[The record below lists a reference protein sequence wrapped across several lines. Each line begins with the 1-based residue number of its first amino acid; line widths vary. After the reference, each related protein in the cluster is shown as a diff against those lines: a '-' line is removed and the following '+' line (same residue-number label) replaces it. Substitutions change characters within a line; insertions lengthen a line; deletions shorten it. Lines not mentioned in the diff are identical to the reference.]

1 MARYPGVYDG
11 ANPPDEI
18 LTPIDG
24 SSLGGAAVGIIVV
37 DAHYAMV
44 PGNVAN
50 AASYPFP
57 VIFKVLEG
65 VPFERIA
72 ANDPEVMGPLT
83 DGANELILRGARMIF
98 GACGSFAYYQK
109 RLAAAVE
116 VPVYL
121 TVMLQ
126 VPWILTGLKPDQKVA
141 IIAAKKEVVTDF
153 VFDQIDLPDRSRV
166 VLDDAWEC
174 PEFQAMLSPE
184 GYNPRVLGE
193 QLADKARS
201 IVDAHPECGA
211 ILLQCSDMPPFAH
224 LIQRATGLPVFDGLS
239 LIQWGWSAAVRRPC
253 KGEV

>member
-1 MARYPGVYDG
+1 MSRFPGFYDG
-11 ANPPDEI
+11 SNPPDEI
-18 LTPIDG
+18 LEPMDG

-57 VIFKVLEG
+57 VMYKVLEG

-83 DGANELILRGARMIF
+83 AGANELILRGARMIF

-109 RLAAAVE
+109 RLAAAVD

-153 VFDQIDLPDRSRV
+153 VFDQIDLPDQSRV
-166 VLDDAWEC
+166 VLDDAW
-174 PEFQAMLSPE
+174 
-184 GYNPRVLGE
+184 
-193 QLADKARS
+193 AR
-201 IVDAHPECGA
+201 PC
-211 ILLQCSDMPPFAH
+211 CRR
-224 LIQRATGLPVFDGLS
+224 RATTRGFSAGS
-239 LIQWGWSAAVRRPC
+239 LRTRRGRSSTPTPSAAPSCSSAAICRPLPT
-253 KGEV
+253 